1 MKPDGRPETAGR
13 HLFPG
18 PLLATAWVCCVSG
31 VARCPL
37 LIAGLAVRLRRLAM
51 SFLPMASIS
60 ICSPWITGPY
70 NMHAAARLPGYVG
83 RVHEVRR
90 SQPKLSGPLI
100 LEFGVSSPPRAS
112 PDSYLWPGHTFRV
125 RCSSWLACV
134 VSRTHMWEYGSYQRL
149 HGRRFSFLT
158 TGVAG
163 TSLGHV
169 KLLKSVRRLPGIAA
183 CVAAGLGRPWR
194 VPVG

>member
-1 MKPDGRPETAGR
+1 MPPHRSGISKSVVPRPATGDSLGLLRQRCGPLPAADCRAGR
-13 HLFPG
+13 SSSVW
-18 PLLATAWVCCVSG
+18 AA
-31 VARCPL
+31 
-37 LIAGLAVRLRRLAM
+37 
-51 SFLPMASIS
+51 SFLLTASNS

-70 NMHAAARLPGYVG
+70 NMHATALNALAEWG

-90 SQPKLSGPLI
+90 AQPKLSGALI
-100 LEFGVSSPPRAS
+100 FEFDVSSPPRAS

-125 RCSSWLACV
+125 RCYSWLACV
-134 VSRTHMWEYGSYQRL
+134 VSRTHMSEYGSYQRL

-169 KLLKSVRRLPGIAA
+169 RLCKERRAL
-183 CVAAGLGRPWR
+183 RPWR